1 MGEKTFKVG
10 EAGDR
15 VEIGQDLARIDQA
28 CVMGARTLDGAGW
41 VRTLATRRVVI
52 NVRRRATMRGADRR
66 RRLEP
71 GPIRM
76 TVRRQPMTGSPP

>member
-52 NVRRRATMRGADRR
+52 NMHRRATMRVRIAGA
-66 RRLEP
+66 P
-71 GPIRM
+71 GTRADPHDNQQQPI
-76 TVRRQPMTGSPP
+76 TGSPP

>member
-28 CVMGARTLDGAGW
+28 CVMGARTLDGAGS
-41 VRTLATRRVVI
+41 VRTSATRRLVI
-52 NVRRRATMRGADRR
+52 NMRRRATMRVRIAGAAWNPDRSA
-66 RRLEP
+66 
-71 GPIRM
+71 
-76 TVRRQPMTGSPP
+76 RQSVDSP